1 MLDDSLRHPA
11 DGVAGADPVTR
22 RGGRG
27 ELPHPLTV
35 ESAQIDAALQE
46 EAGLLRQQIERILKA
61 VVHLGEQPG
70 TEFDAQEFAGE
81 LDLVAHLEAVGALED
96 LQIGAVAA
104 HPDDF
109 ALEFCIADRGERDFI
124 LHDLVGKFDGHQVA
138 VDSDN
143 LLSGLELCH
152 CIETPARK
160 KKFVVLLPRGGR
172 GR

>member
-1 MLDDSLRHPA
+1 MLDDPLRHPA
-11 DGVAGADPVTR
+11 DGVAGADLVAR
-22 RGGRG
+22 RGGRR
-27 ELPHPLTV
+27 ELPHPLPV
-35 ESAQIDAALQE
+35 EGAQVNSALQE
-46 EAGLLRQQIERILKA
+46 EAGFLRQQIERVLQS
-61 VVHLGEQPG
+61 VVNLSQQPG
-70 TEFDAQEFAGE
+70 AELDAQEFAGE
-81 LDLVAHLEAVGALED
+81 LDLVAHLEAVGAFED
-96 LQIGAVAA
+96 LQVGAIAP

-109 ALEFCIADRGERDFI
+109 ALEFCIADPGECDFI
-124 LHDLVGKFDGHQVA
+124 LHDPVGEFDGHQVA